1 MQVEVVTVRRMRLA
15 ALGLTRPRG
24 GVADTVRGLLALQ
37 AQDLRQAEWAVGSR
51 VPGSTPADVWAAFDA
66 GEVVRSWPARGTLF
80 AIAPDDLRLLLS
92 LTAQRQQRT
101 ADPRHRQL
109 GLTEDDVARATA
121 VVRAELAGG
130 GAMTRPEL
138 AAAWTAAGLDAT
150 GQRCPHLYGRLA
162 HRGVLCLGPARGATA
177 GGPQQAFVLL
187 DEWAPG
193 PAPVDRPAAVA
204 ELVRRY
210 LAGHGPASER
220 DLAWWSGLTLT
231 EVRAGFAAVRDELT
245 QLQCGDRVLWTL
257 GDRRRPSPTASA
269 RSPGST
275 SCSWAT
281 PTARPWSRRTASTRS
296 SPGATACSCRSWS
309 RTARWSAPGSAA
321 AAARRPRCSAPCRGR
336 RGPPPRPWPS
346 GPEEAA
352 RSGAGPHAGRGLAG
366 GGAGGVGVLA
376 AGQGD
381 PHPAAGEALGLAEQP
396 QLHPGKS

>member
-1 MQVEVVTVRRMRLA
+1 MQVDVVTVRRMRLA

-257 GDRRRPSPTASA
+257 GDPPPAEPDGVRALAGFDELLLGHTD
-269 RSPGST
+269 RSPVVAPDRFHAVVPGGNGVFLPILVEDGEVVGT
-275 SCSWAT
+275 WKRGRGGAE
-281 PTARPWSRRTASTRS
+281 TALFRAV
-296 SPGATACSCRSWS
+296 PGAA
-309 RTARWSAPGSAA
+309 GAA
-321 AAARRPRCSAPCRGR
+321 AAA
-336 RGPPPRPWPS
+336 
-346 GPEEAA
+346 
-352 RSGAGPHAGRGLAG
+352 LAFR
-366 GGAGGVGVLA
+366 A
-376 AGQGD
+376 
-381 PHPAAGEALGLAEQP
+381 
-396 QLHPGKS
+396 